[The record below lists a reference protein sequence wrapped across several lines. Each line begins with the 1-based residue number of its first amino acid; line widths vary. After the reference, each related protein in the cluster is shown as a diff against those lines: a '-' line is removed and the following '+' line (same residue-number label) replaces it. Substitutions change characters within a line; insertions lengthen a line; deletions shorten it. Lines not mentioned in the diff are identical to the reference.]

1 MKAILIIAHHC
12 ILPGAYKGFEEILDK
27 LHHDLPGTR
36 VASTSLL
43 DLENDL
49 RTLLREDVESVTLLP
64 FLLLNGQHAKNDVP
78 RVVAKLQAE
87 FPQIPISLLPC
98 LGDWKEFANMVV
110 AGLCTAQIDE
120 RTDLRSYRR
129 KTKDKYLSSLV
140 SRLSSKSSLF
150 SVELNLE
157 GRNVLVVGGGRIALR
172 KVKTLLPT
180 GARITVV
187 APQFDPE
194 FDYLRRENEASPLQ
208 TKDERVSLKNDIS
221 LVSRPTLVAMRTKGL
236 RPKCCPLSSL
246 VLEQRPYATD
256 DLRGVFMVFI
266 CTDQPTVNA
275 QVSNDARARRILVN
289 NACDYLDGD
298 FIVPARM
305 DFGENIAVTVSTQ
318 GRAPSL
324 AKKLKQK
331 IQTEW
336 AEGLEKEENAFFAQK

>member
-12 ILPGAYKGFEEILDK
+12 ILPGAYKGFEGILDK

-64 FLLLNGQHAKNDVP
+64 FLLLNGQHTKNDVP
-78 RVVAKLQAE
+78 RVVAKLQEE
-87 FPQIPISLLPC
+87 FPQIPITLMPC
-98 LGDWKEFANMVV
+98 LGDWSEFAAMVV
-110 AGLCTAQIDE
+110 NGIRNAQKE
-120 RTDLRSYRR
+120 TVRQ
-129 KTKDKYLSSLV
+129 SSNSTLHTTH
-140 SRLSSKSSLF
+140 STSHTSSLF
-150 SVELNLE
+150 SIELNLE

-180 GARITVV
+180 GAHITVV
-187 APQFDPE
+187 ALQIDPE
-194 FDYLRRENEASPLQ
+194 FTTIPSI
-208 TKDERVSLKNDIS
+208 VLKN
-221 LVSRPTLVAMRTKGL
+221 
-236 RPKCCPLSSL
+236 
-246 VLEQRPYATD
+246 RPYEPL
-256 DLRGVFMVFI
+256 DLRGIFMVFI
-266 CTDQPTVNA
+266 CTDKPAVNA

-331 IQTEW
+331 IQSEW
-336 AEGLEKEENAFFAQK
+336 AEGLKQVERDFLH

>member
-12 ILPGAYKGFEEILDK
+12 ILPGAYKGFEEILDR

-64 FLLLNGQHAKNDVP
+64 YLLLNGQHSKNDVP

-87 FPQIPISLLPC
+87 FSQIPITLLPC
-98 LGDWKEFANMVV
+98 LGDWKEFSSMVV
-110 AGLCTAQIDE
+110 CGIRNAQNECEHVIASE
-120 RTDLRSYRR
+120 AKQSTFSQ
-129 KTKDKYLSSLV
+129 KH
-140 SRLSSKSSLF
+140 SLF
-150 SVELNLE
+150 SIELNLE

-172 KVKTLLPT
+172 KVKTLIPT
-180 GARITVV
+180 GAHITVV

-194 FDYLRRENEASPLQ
+194 F
-208 TKDERVSLKNDIS
+208 S
-221 LVSRPTLVAMRTKGL
+221 LVSR
-236 RPKCCPLSSL
+236 LSPL
-246 VLEQRPYATD
+246 VLKQRPYEPL
-256 DLRGVFMVFI
+256 DLRCVFMVFI
-266 CTDQPTVNA
+266 CTDQPAVNA

-331 IQTEW
+331 IQTDW
-336 AEGLEKEENAFFAQK
+336 AEDLMQIEKDFKKE

>member
-12 ILPGAYKGFEEILDK
+12 ILPGAYKGFEGILDK

-64 FLLLNGQHAKNDVP
+64 FLLLNGQHTKNDVP

-87 FPQIPISLLPC
+87 FPQIPITLLPC
-98 LGDWKEFANMVV
+98 LGDWKEFADMVV
-110 AGLCTAQIDE
+110 AGIRNAQHEINSE
-120 RTDLRSYRR
+120 RDCFVEQSSPRN
-129 KTKDKYLSSLV
+129 DKSLDDNASSSHLEPRA
-140 SRLSSKSSLF
+140 SNLF
-150 SVELNLE
+150 SIELNLE
-157 GRNVLVVGGGRIALR
+157 GKNVLVVGGGRIALR

-194 FDYLRRENEASPLQ
+194 F
-208 TKDERVSLKNDIS
+208 S
-221 LVSRPTLVAMRTKGL
+221 LVSR
-236 RPKCCPLSSL
+236 LSSL
-246 VLEQRPYATD
+246 VLINRPYEPL
-256 DLRGVFMVFI
+256 DLRGIFMVFI
-266 CTDQPTVNA
+266 CTDQPAVNA
-275 QVSNDARARRILVN
+275 LVSNDARARRILVN

-331 IQTEW
+331 IQAEW
-336 AEGLEKEENAFFAQK
+336 ADGLEQIERDFS

>member
-12 ILPGAYKGFEEILDK
+12 ILPGAYKGFEGILDK

-64 FLLLNGQHAKNDVP
+64 FLLLNGQHTKNDVP
-78 RVVAKLQAE
+78 RVVAKLRAE
-87 FPQIPISLLPC
+87 FPQIPITLLPC

-110 AGLCTAQIDE
+110 AGIRNAQHEINSE
-120 RTDLRSYRR
+120 RDCFVEQSSPRN
-129 KTKDKYLSSLV
+129 DKSLDDNASSSHLGP
-140 SRLSSKSSLF
+140 RASSLF
-150 SVELNLE
+150 SIELNLE
-157 GRNVLVVGGGRIALR
+157 GKNVLVVGGGRIALR

-194 FDYLRRENEASPLQ
+194 F
-208 TKDERVSLKNDIS
+208 S
-221 LVSRPTLVAMRTKGL
+221 LVSR
-236 RPKCCPLSSL
+236 LSSL
-246 VLEQRPYATD
+246 VLINRPYEPL
-256 DLRGVFMVFI
+256 DLRGIFMVFI
-266 CTDQPTVNA
+266 CTDQPAVNA

-336 AEGLEKEENAFFAQK
+336 AEGLEQVEREFLNS

>member
-12 ILPGAYKGFEEILDK
+12 ILPGAYKGFEGILDK

-64 FLLLNGQHAKNDVP
+64 FLLLNGQHSKNDVP
-78 RVVAKLQAE
+78 RVVAKLQEE
-87 FPQIPISLLPC
+87 FPQIPITLMPC
-98 LGDWKEFANMVV
+98 LGDWSEFAAMVV
-110 AGLCTAQIDE
+110 NGIRNAQKE
-120 RTDLRSYRR
+120 TVRQ
-129 KTKDKYLSSLV
+129 SSNSTLHTTH
-140 SRLSSKSSLF
+140 STSHTSNLF
-150 SVELNLE
+150 SIELNLE

-180 GARITVV
+180 GAHITVV
-187 APQFDPE
+187 APQLDPE
-194 FDYLRRENEASPLQ
+194 FTTIPSI
-208 TKDERVSLKNDIS
+208 VLKN
-221 LVSRPTLVAMRTKGL
+221 
-236 RPKCCPLSSL
+236 
-246 VLEQRPYATD
+246 RPYEPL
-256 DLRGVFMVFI
+256 DLRGIFMVFI
-266 CTDQPTVNA
+266 CTDKPAVNA

-331 IQTEW
+331 IQSEW
-336 AEGLEKEENAFFAQK
+336 AEGLEQVERDFLH

>member
-1 MKAILIIAHHC
+1 MKAVLIIAHHC

-64 FLLLNGQHAKNDVP
+64 YLLLNGQHSKNDVP

-87 FPQIPISLLPC
+87 FPQIPITLLPC
-98 LGDWKEFANMVV
+98 LGDWKEFADMVV
-110 AGLCTAQIDE
+110 RGLRTAQNNAAHCGSHSSSHASHSAP
-120 RTDLRSYRR
+120 RTSNL
-129 KTKDKYLSSLV
+129 L
-140 SRLSSKSSLF
+140 
-150 SVELNLE
+150 SVELNLD

-172 KVKTLLPT
+172 KVKTLIPT

-187 APQFDPE
+187 APQLDPE
-194 FDYLRRENEASPLQ
+194 L
-208 TKDERVSLKNDIS
+208 VSLASASAS
-221 LVSRPTLVAMRTKGL
+221 LDLRT
-236 RPKCCPLSSL
+236 RAYDP
-246 VLEQRPYATD
+246 Q
-256 DLRGVFMVFI
+256 DLRGISLVFI
-266 CTDQPTVNA
+266 CTDKPAVNA

-289 NACDYLDGD
+289 NACDYQDGD

-324 AKKLKQK
+324 AKKLKQH
-331 IQTEW
+331 IQETWRED
-336 AEGLEKEENAFFAQK
+336 LEKIEREFK

>member
-12 ILPGAYKGFEEILDK
+12 ILPGAYKGFEGILDK

-64 FLLLNGQHAKNDVP
+64 FLLLNGQHTKNDVP
-78 RVVAKLQAE
+78 RVVAKLQEE
-87 FPQIPISLLPC
+87 FPQIPITLMPC
-98 LGDWKEFANMVV
+98 LGDWSEFAAMVV
-110 AGLCTAQIDE
+110 NGIRNAQE
-120 RTDLRSYRR
+120 PRSCAPSSSSATESRTSN
-129 KTKDKYLSSLV
+129 
-140 SRLSSKSSLF
+140 LF
-150 SVELNLE
+150 SIELNLE

-194 FDYLRRENEASPLQ
+194 FDALKSGEQ
-208 TKDERVSLKNDIS
+208 VSLIVLKN
-221 LVSRPTLVAMRTKGL
+221 
-236 RPKCCPLSSL
+236 
-246 VLEQRPYATD
+246 RPYEPL
-256 DLRGVFMVFI
+256 DLRGIFMVFI
-266 CTDQPTVNA
+266 CTDQPAVNA

-336 AEGLEKEENAFFAQK
+336 AEGLEQVEHDFLNS

>member
-64 FLLLNGQHAKNDVP
+64 YLLLNGQHSKNDVP
-78 RVVAKLQAE
+78 RVVAKLQEE
-87 FPQIPISLLPC
+87 FPQIPITLLPC
-98 LGDWKEFANMVV
+98 LGDWKEFADMVV
-110 AGLCTAQIDE
+110 AGIRNAQE
-120 RTDLRSYRR
+120 PRTCAP
-129 KTKDKYLSSLV
+129 SS
-140 SRLSSKSSLF
+140 SPNSEHRTSNLF
-150 SVELNLE
+150 SIEVNLE
-157 GRNVLVVGGGRIALR
+157 GKNVLVVGGGRIALR

-194 FDYLRRENEASPLQ
+194 FDALRSGEPAEPASPI
-208 TKDERVSLKNDIS
+208 VFKN
-221 LVSRPTLVAMRTKGL
+221 
-236 RPKCCPLSSL
+236 
-246 VLEQRPYATD
+246 RPYEPL
-256 DLRGVFMVFI
+256 DLRGIFMVFI
-266 CTDQPTVNA
+266 CTDQPAVNA

-336 AEGLEKEENAFFAQK
+336 AEGLEQVEHDFLNS

>member
-12 ILPGAYKGFEEILDK
+12 ILPGAYKGFEEIMDK

-64 FLLLNGQHAKNDVP
+64 YLLLNGQHTKNDVP
-78 RVVAKLQAE
+78 KVVARLQAE
-87 FPQIPISLLPC
+87 FPQIPITLLPC
-98 LGDWKEFANMVV
+98 LGDWKEFADMVV
-110 AGLCTAQIDE
+110 AGVRTAQRETVIAQAQS
-120 RTDLRSYRR
+120 TPSQHH
-129 KTKDKYLSSLV
+129 
-140 SRLSSKSSLF
+140 SLF
-150 SVELNLE
+150 SIELNLE

-180 GARITVV
+180 KARITVV

-194 FDYLRRENEASPLQ
+194 FNQ
-208 TKDERVSLKNDIS
+208 
-221 LVSRPTLVAMRTKGL
+221 LVAKLSSVTLVPRTYM
-236 RPKCCPLSSL
+236 S
-246 VLEQRPYATD
+246 E
-256 DLRGVFMVFI
+256 DLRGIFMVFI
-266 CTDQPTVNA
+266 CTDQPAVNA

-336 AEGLEKEENAFFAQK
+336 AEGLVKIESDFNLLH

>member
-12 ILPGAYKGFEEILDK
+12 ILPGAYKGFEGILDK

-64 FLLLNGQHAKNDVP
+64 FLLLNGQHTKNDVP
-78 RVVAKLQAE
+78 RVVAKLQEE
-87 FPQIPISLLPC
+87 FPQIPITLMPC
-98 LGDWKEFANMVV
+98 LGDWSEFAGMVV
-110 AGLCTAQIDE
+110 NGIRNAQE
-120 RTDLRSYRR
+120 PRSCAPSSSSSTESRTSN
-129 KTKDKYLSSLV
+129 
-140 SRLSSKSSLF
+140 LF
-150 SVELNLE
+150 SIELNLE

-180 GARITVV
+180 GAHITVV
-187 APQFDPE
+187 APQIDPE
-194 FDYLRRENEASPLQ
+194 FTTIPSI
-208 TKDERVSLKNDIS
+208 VLKN
-221 LVSRPTLVAMRTKGL
+221 
-236 RPKCCPLSSL
+236 
-246 VLEQRPYATD
+246 RPYEPL
-256 DLRGVFMVFI
+256 DLRGIFMVFI
-266 CTDQPTVNA
+266 CTDKPVVNA

-324 AKKLKQK
+324 AKKLKQH
-331 IQTEW
+331 IQETW
-336 AEGLEKEENAFFAQK
+336 RDALEKIEREFK

>member
-12 ILPGAYKGFEEILDK
+12 ILPGAYKGFEEIMDK

-64 FLLLNGQHAKNDVP
+64 YLLLNGQHTKNDVP
-78 RVVAKLQAE
+78 KVVAHLQAE
-87 FPQIPISLLPC
+87 FPQIPITLLPC
-98 LGDWKEFANMVV
+98 LGDWKEFADMVV
-110 AGLCTAQIDE
+110 EGIRNAQIDE
-120 RTDLRSYRR
+120 RTPADAGYRR
-129 KTKDKYLSSLV
+129 KTKENESSQKNLSSLA
-140 SRLSSKSSLF
+140 SPLSSKPNLF
-150 SVELNLE
+150 SIELNLE
-157 GRNVLVVGGGRIALR
+157 GKNVLVVGGGRIALR

-194 FDYLRRENEASPLQ
+194 FAAIP
-208 TKDERVSLKNDIS
+208 
-221 LVSRPTLVAMRTKGL
+221 
-236 RPKCCPLSSL
+236 SL
-246 VLEQRPYATD
+246 VLKNRPYEPL
-256 DLRGVFMVFI
+256 DLRGIFMVFI
-266 CTDQPTVNA
+266 CTDQPAVNA

-331 IQTEW
+331 IQADW
-336 AEGLEKEENAFFAQK
+336 AEGLEQIERDFS

>member
-87 FPQIPISLLPC
+87 FPQIPITLLPC
-98 LGDWKEFANMVV
+98 LGDWKAFSNMVV
-110 AGLCTAQIDE
+110 SG
-120 RTDLRSYRR
+120 LRSAQNQSENANASV
-129 KTKDKYLSSLV
+129 TKPATSQNH
-140 SRLSSKSSLF
+140 SLF
-150 SVELNLE
+150 SIELNLD

-194 FDYLRRENEASPLQ
+194 FQKFASRSVILLP
-208 TKDERVSLKNDIS
+208 
-221 LVSRPTLVAMRTKGL
+221 
-236 RPKCCPLSSL
+236 
-246 VLEQRPYATD
+246 RPYATD

-266 CTDQPTVNA
+266 CTDKPAVKA

-331 IQTEW
+331 IQAEW
-336 AEGLEKEENAFFAQK
+336 AEGLEQVERDFGK

>member
-64 FLLLNGQHAKNDVP
+64 YLLLNGQHSKNDVP
-78 RVVAKLQAE
+78 RVVAKLQEE
-87 FPQIPISLLPC
+87 FPQIPITLLPC
-98 LGDWKEFANMVV
+98 LGDWKEFADMVV
-110 AGLCTAQIDE
+110 AGIRNAQE
-120 RTDLRSYRR
+120 PRTCAP
-129 KTKDKYLSSLV
+129 SS
-140 SRLSSKSSLF
+140 SPNSEHRTSNLF
-150 SVELNLE
+150 SIEVNLE
-157 GRNVLVVGGGRIALR
+157 GKNVLVVGGGRIALR

-194 FDYLRRENEASPLQ
+194 FDALKSGESASSI
-208 TKDERVSLKNDIS
+208 TLKN
-221 LVSRPTLVAMRTKGL
+221 
-236 RPKCCPLSSL
+236 
-246 VLEQRPYATD
+246 RPYEPL
-256 DLRGVFMVFI
+256 DLRGIFMVFI
-266 CTDQPTVNA
+266 CTDQPAVNA

-324 AKKLKQK
+324 ARKLKQK

-336 AEGLEKEENAFFAQK
+336 AEGLEQVERDFK

>member
-12 ILPGAYKGFEEILDK
+12 ILPGAYKGFEEILDR
-27 LHHDLPGTR
+27 LHHDMPGTR

-49 RTLLREDVESVTLLP
+49 RALLREDVESVTLLP
-64 FLLLNGQHAKNDVP
+64 YLLLNGQHTKNDVP
-78 RVVAKLQAE
+78 KVVARLQAE
-87 FPQIPISLLPC
+87 YPQIPITLLPC
-98 LGDWKEFANMVV
+98 LGDWKEFAGMVV
-110 AGLCTAQIDE
+110 SGIRNAQKENKKAHDQNGLAKSDN
-120 RTDLRSYRR
+120 
-129 KTKDKYLSSLV
+129 LSDTLNVVASPV
-140 SRLSSKSSLF
+140 GAKQSISSNSNFF
-150 SVELNLE
+150 SIELNLE

-194 FDYLRRENEASPLQ
+194 FESLDSLTTPDSRMTGSAQKDSLTSVTLIKRAYEPL
-208 TKDERVSLKNDIS
+208 
-221 LVSRPTLVAMRTKGL
+221 
-236 RPKCCPLSSL
+236 
-246 VLEQRPYATD
+246 
-256 DLRGVFMVFI
+256 DLRCVFMVFI

-305 DFGENIAVTVSTQ
+305 DFGQNIAVTVSTQ

-331 IQTEW
+331 IQAEW
-336 AEGLEKEENAFFAQK
+336 AEGLEQVEKEFYES